1 MTAQV
6 ATVSD
11 SVGRQNGGPLSAFQ
25 VRRVVWLALAPIL
38 AVLAALAVGAMPTR
52 TLGGGGAMAA
62 MGVACGASILATVL
76 GSLPVVW
83 VARQDPTRVP
93 AMVMGAVLL
102 RMVLLAAIVGPIA
115 AFSALP
121 WRVLLLWVAISYLVA
136 LAGETLALTVFIR
149 RMRANG

>member
-1 MTAQV
+1 V
-6 ATVSD
+6 
-11 SVGRQNGGPLSAFQ
+11 
-25 VRRVVWLALAPIL
+25 ALAPTL
-38 AVLAALAVGAMPTR
+38 AVLAVFVAGAIPTR
-52 TLGGGGAMAA
+52 TLGGGSAVIA

-83 VARQDPTRVP
+83 AARHDPTRVP

-102 RMVLLAAIVGPIA
+102 RMVLLGAIVGPIA

-121 WRVLLLWVAISYLVA
+121 WRTLLLWVAISYLAA
-136 LAGETLALTVFIR
+136 LAGETLALTGFIR